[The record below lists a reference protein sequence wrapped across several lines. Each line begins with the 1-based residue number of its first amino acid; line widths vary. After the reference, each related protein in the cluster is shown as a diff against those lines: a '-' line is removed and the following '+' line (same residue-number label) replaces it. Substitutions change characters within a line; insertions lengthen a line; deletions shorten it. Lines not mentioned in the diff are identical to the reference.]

1 MNARIIFKVVIVA
14 CLTGCATTDPL
25 QENYEAPGQLPRS
38 YLEQFCYRATPV
50 IDELTLI
57 KEKKSYNLFEVS
69 MEAGLNGSD
78 DNTPITFEYYEPVRD
93 APSPVVL
100 LLPIL
105 NGQQHILRPFAS
117 HFVKNGYAVILVD
130 TVQRKTLLKDLV
142 DPEPAIQQTVQ
153 RHRRIIDWAETQP
166 KLDVSR
172 LGVFGASLGGFNAL
186 FLAALD
192 DRVSVAAPALVG
204 GSLPYVLVT
213 STEGRIE
220 EAVAETKEKLSF
232 DDEQLMSYLAKKIQT
247 DPLTLAPHLN
257 ADRVLLTLA
266 RFDKAVP
273 YDRQVELRDVM
284 GHPESVTLPT
294 GHYTAGLY
302 VFSLRSRVRKFFDR
316 KLAEPGEHGTAVMPA
331 EFCSPS

>member
-1 MNARIIFKVVIVA
+1 MKSRILFDVAVLA
-14 CLTGCATTDPL
+14 CLTGCASFDSLP
-25 QENYEAPGQLPRS
+25 ENYEAPGQLPSS
-38 YLEQFCYRATPV
+38 YLQQFCYQAAP
-50 IDELTLI
+50 IAGELTQI
-57 KEKKSYNLFEVS
+57 KEKKSYRLFAVS
-69 MEAGLNGSD
+69 IEAGLNGPD
-78 DNTPITFEYYEPVRD
+78 DDSPITFEYYEPVRD

-192 DRVSVAAPALVG
+192 DRVSVVAPALVG
-204 GSLPYVLVT
+204 GSLPHVLVT

-220 EAVAETKEKLSF
+220 EAVAETKDELSF
-232 DDEQLMSYLAKKIQT
+232 DDEQLVSYLTKKIQT

-257 ADRVLLTLA
+257 ADRVLLVLA
-266 RFDKAVP
+266 RYDKAVP
-273 YDRQVELRDVM
+273 YDRQLELRDVM

-316 KLAEPGEHGTAVMPA
+316 KLAEPSEHGTAVMPA
-331 EFCSPS
+331 EFCSSP